1 MSYTVEQ
8 QYGMY
13 AFCFS
18 QNSDL
23 KAINDQNYFVVA
35 SANELEFLLP
45 TLSYYQNQT
54 EANF

>member
-13 AFCFS
+13 TFCFS